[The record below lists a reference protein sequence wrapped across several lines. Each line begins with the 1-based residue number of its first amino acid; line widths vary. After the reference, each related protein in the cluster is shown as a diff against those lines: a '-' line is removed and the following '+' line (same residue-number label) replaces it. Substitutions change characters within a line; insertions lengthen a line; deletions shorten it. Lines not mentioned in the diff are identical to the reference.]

1 MQKRRGQSHD
11 RATLAITAE
20 PFCLARHTEA
30 ALGEVTIRRDLAT
43 DFAQWIEDM
52 RLTGLLALAKIVL
65 HSVLLFLILRARLEP
80 LLGLRRVVSNPA
92 RACAMPCPR

>member
-1 MQKRRGQSHD
+1 MGD
-11 RATLAITAE
+11 V
-20 PFCLARHTEA
+20 
-30 ALGEVTIRRDLAT
+30 LGEVTIRRDLAT

-65 HSVLLFLILRARLEP
+65 HPVLLFLILRARLEP
-80 LLGLRRVVSNPA
+80 LLGLRRVVSNLA